1 MPVDAVPD
9 RLPLSVWP
17 CAQQPARI
25 QRRDRYVPESTAHPG
40 KMLPELARLAITAFT
55 RAGDLVLDP
64 MCGIGTTLVEA
75 VHLGRHAVGIEYEPR
90 WAELAEGNVAL
101 AEALGAT
108 GKANVWLGD
117 ARHMQSLLPRSLHGR
132 CAMVLTS
139 PPYGSSV
146 HGRVRV
152 EGGVLV
158 KRDLSYSND
167 ARNLAHVGST
177 RLSEA
182 LRDIFS
188 ACVPLLRPGAILVIT
203 ARPWRRDGLLT
214 DFPGVVLRAAEA
226 AGLVPLQRLVALL
239 TGLSGDRLVPRAS
252 FFQLQQVRKARQ
264 AGLPLRV
271 IAHEDVLVLRR
282 QP

>member
-1 MPVDAVPD
+1 VAES
-9 RLPLSVWP
+9 LPTSVWP
-17 CAQQPARI
+17 VAQRTSAV
-25 QRRDRYVPESTAHPG
+25 QRAGRYLPESMAHPA
-40 KMLPELARLAITAFT
+40 KMLPAIAAVAVAAYTQP
-55 RAGDLVLDP
+55 GDLVIDP

-117 ARHMQSLLPRSLHGR
+117 ARHMQSVLPRSLHGR

-158 KRDLSYSND
+158 KRDLSYSDD

-188 ACVPLLRPGAILVIT
+188 ACVPLLRPGGILVIT

-252 FFQLQQVRKARQ
+252 FFQLQQVRRARQ

>member
-1 MPVDAVPD
+1 VAD
-9 RLPLSVWP
+9 RLPISVWP
-17 CAQQPARI
+17 CAQQPARL
-25 QRRDRYVPESTAHPG
+25 QRRDHYVADSTAHPG
-40 KMLPELARLAITAFT
+40 KMLPELARRAIDAFS
-55 RAGDLVLDP
+55 RPRDLVLDP
-64 MCGIGTTLVEA
+64 MCGIGTSLVEA
-75 VHLGRHAVGIEYEPR
+75 VHLGRDAVGVEYEPR
-90 WAELAEGNVAL
+90 WAEVAEGNIAL

-108 GKANVWLGD
+108 GKGDVWLGD
-117 ARHMQSLLPRSLHGR
+117 ARQVQSLLPDNLRGR

-152 EGGVLV
+152 EAGVLI
-158 KRDLSYSND
+158 KRDLSYSDD
-167 ARNLAHVGST
+167 AGNLAYAGSAE
-177 RLSEA
+177 LADA
-182 LRDIFS
+182 LREIL
-188 ACVPLLRPGAILVIT
+188 AGCVTLLRPGGIAVVT

-214 DFPGVVLRAAEA
+214 DFPGAVLAAAQA

-252 FFQLQQVRKARQ
+252 FFQLQQVRKARE

-282 QP
+282 P